1 MAETSTADL
10 EHQWKERVRSGKF
23 SSAVISVGT
32 IRVMGRSGDATLTF
46 PRIASLDALGTLEPD
61 EQYAVQAAQR
71 IIEQARSEQRVV
83 FDVSPGGSQPTSVTN
98 FQPDVESLMIVARV
112 AGG

>member
-1 MAETSTADL
+1 MAEPSTTEL
-10 EHQWKERVRSGKF
+10 EAAWKDRCASGNF
-23 SSAVISVGT
+23 SQGVLGAGT

-83 FDVSPGGSQPTSVTN
+83 FDVSPGGGQPTPVTN

>member
-1 MAETSTADL
+1 MADVSTAEL
-10 EHQWKERVRSGKF
+10 ETAWKARCASGNF
-23 SSAVISVGT
+23 SSDLILGAGT

-83 FDVSPGGSQPTSVTN
+83 FDVSPGGGQPTSVTT
-98 FQPDVESLMIVARV
+98 FQPDVESLMIVAR
-112 AGG
+112 